1 MPMPRKTT
9 KMTDAHKAALAAG
22 REQSRAVR
30 DYLEAIEAA
39 KPRRGRKRTPASIK
53 KRLTVIESSLP
64 DASALQKLLLT
75 QERTDLEYEL
85 ENLSE
90 AVDLSAYEKGFVKHA
105 KAYAQAKGISYAT
118 FRSVGV
124 APDVLQRAGISR
136 SM

>member
-1 MPMPRKTT
+1 MPRKST
-9 KMTDAHKAALAAG
+9 KMTDAHKAALATG

-53 KRLTVIESSLP
+53 KRLAAIDEALP
-64 DASALQKLLLT
+64 EASALQRLLLT
-75 QERTDLEYEL
+75 QERTDLEYEM
-85 ENLSE
+85 ENMNE
-90 AVDLSAYEKGFVKHA
+90 AVDLGAYEKGFVKHA
-105 KAYAQAKGISYAT
+105 KAYAEAKGITYAT

-124 APDVLQRAGISR
+124 SADVLQRAGITR

>member
-1 MPMPRKTT
+1 MPRKST

-53 KRLTVIESSLP
+53 KRLAVIDGALP
-64 DASALQKLLLT
+64 EASALQRLLLT

-85 ENLSE
+85 ENMSE
-90 AVDLSAYEKGFVKHA
+90 AIDLGAYEKGFVKHA
-105 KAYAQAKGISYAT
+105 RAYAEAKGISYAT

-124 APDVLQRAGISR
+124 SADVLQRAGITR

>member
-1 MPMPRKTT
+1 MPRKST

-53 KRLTVIESSLP
+53 KRLATIDSSLG
-64 DASALQKLLLT
+64 DASALQRLLLT

-85 ENLSE
+85 DTLNE
-90 AVDLSAYEKGFVKHA
+90 AVDLTAYEKGFVKHA
-105 KAYAQAKGISYAT
+105 KAYAQAKGITYAT

-124 APDVLQRAGISR
+124 SPEVLQRAGITR
-136 SM
+136 GM

>member
-1 MPMPRKTT
+1 MPRKST

-53 KRLTVIESSLP
+53 KRLTTIEGSLP
-64 DASALQKLLLT
+64 DASALQRLLLT

-90 AVDLSAYEKGFVKHA
+90 AVDLSSYEKGFVKHG
-105 KAYAQAKGISYAT
+105 KAYAEAKGINYAT

-124 APDVLQRAGISR
+124 SADVLQRAGITR

>member
-1 MPMPRKTT
+1 
-9 KMTDAHKAALAAG
+9 MTDAHKAALAAG

-53 KRLTVIESSLP
+53 KRLTVIDGALP
-64 DASALQKLLLT
+64 EASALQRLLLT

-85 ENLSE
+85 ENMSE
-90 AVDLSAYEKGFVKHA
+90 AIDLGAYEKGFVKHA
-105 KAYAQAKGISYAT
+105 RAYAEAKGISYAT

-124 APDVLQRAGISR
+124 SADVLQRAGITR